1 MICPF
6 CSKEIKDGSRFCTE
20 CGAELTS
27 ENNAVAET
35 SSETTV
41 EEVITETVTEAT
53 AEQVKAEKQETVT
66 PAAEKIP
73 EATAEVKSEPV
84 QNTPVWTAPVQN
96 TPAQNATPHPQEQVN
111 KDKPA
116 VKKTYTWYWIL
127 IFFIL
132 GGAACTIAYLIGGV
146 TPAVIAGLATFMI
159 LNCFWG
165 IKRNWKKSLFVVIF
179 NLIAGVLAVIITH
192 PILTL
197 IVSPVTDFLKTS
209 LPFILPKDRVVS
221 LLTVLTEAAAAVAF
235 YELIYIL
242 LYLIGK
248 LPVGLIGHFG
258 CKKGNNNYDKAV
270 QRFTSRTVSIILSA
284 VNTVVFFFFILFPL
298 SGMIVNVYED
308 AKVVASSE
316 SSNSD
321 LNKALDEVRYQLD
334 KNHDVS
340 DGILFPNMAAIGGQM
355 LYEHLTEIRYDSYA
369 TTLHKEVLNL
379 SRGFKEIAP
388 LITDNGFAINESSAE
403 AIRSGYDTLMRSEYC
418 KSLTYEFLRSAASAW
433 NRGERYFGLSKP
445 ESREWGPVID
455 LLVDYLKDADNEK
468 IDSLCDLVLDGLDIM
483 AHSDIMQLFKGDVTQ
498 ETLLTLLNGKVIG
511 EMIAAV
517 DENTAVLASD
527 IIKTV
532 CESKNIGMFGDV
544 FAVIIANSGS
554 VSDKDAA
561 AEGTYVEEWIKNI
574 TIVLVAGEVTG
585 NYMFVPESTF
595 TSLLDLAVS
604 SEVIAPSLRELG
616 KMNNPFG
623 FVKPSNS
630 DIDRMSSVFGAY
642 RDATP
647 TGFKAK
653 VEETTEDYFR
663 LFGVPAK

>member
-6 CSKEIKDGSRFCTE
+6 CNKEIKDGSRFCTE
-20 CGAELTS
+20 CGAELNS

-41 EEVITETVTEAT
+41 EEVITETVEEEVQETGRQE
-53 AEQVKAEKQETVT
+53 ETVT
-66 PAAEKIP
+66 TEPVSESTQTTGAPI
-73 EATAEVKSEPV
+73 KSETVQSTPAQNIPV
-84 QNTPVWTAPVQN
+84 QNTVPPVR
-96 TPAQNATPHPQEQVN
+96 EQVN

-165 IKRNWKKSLFVVIF
+165 LKRNWKKSLFVVIF

-258 CKKGNNNYDKAV
+258 CKKGNNNYSKAG

-284 VNTVVFFFFILFPL
+284 VNTAIFFFFILFPL

-308 AKVVASSE
+308 AKVVASSK

-321 LNKALDEVRYQLD
+321 LNRALDEVRYQLD

-340 DGILFPNMAAIGGQM
+340 DGILFPNMAAIGGKM

-433 NRGERYFGLSKP
+433 SRGERYFGLSKP

-498 ETLLTLLNGKVIG
+498 ETLLTLLNGRVIG

-517 DENTAVLASD
+517 DENTAELASE

-532 CESKNIGMFGDV
+532 CDSKNIGIFGDV
-544 FAVIIANSGS
+544 FSVIIANSGS

-574 TIVLVAGEVTG
+574 AIMLVAGEFTG

-630 DIDRMSSVFGAY
+630 DIDRMSLVFGAY